1 MKMTIV
7 LDSDDR
13 EGINDALKMVRIMHQ
28 KYSGNATAHKESF
41 GKIEFIKLLRK
52 YMRESIEHMKNEE
65 SGQVKDIDD
74 LPNLRN
80 ASVSLTASLREN
92 DEKAPRVGDL
102 VKMRTHDTGLV
113 ALCWR
118 DAKAIS
124 TSLQNRCPM
133 AGWLRLYGLGTRE
146 VVGGGEFILTFA

>member
-7 LDSDDR
+7 IDSDDR
-13 EGINDALKMVRIMHQ
+13 EGIADALKMVRIMHT

-52 YMRESIEHMKNEE
+52 FMRESVKHLQDED

-80 ASVSLTASLREN
+80 AKRFADRIF
-92 DEKAPRVGDL
+92 
-102 VKMRTHDTGLV
+102 TGE
-113 ALCWR
+113 R
-118 DAKAIS
+118 
-124 TSLQNRCPM
+124 
-133 AGWLRLYGLGTRE
+133 
-146 VVGGGEFILTFA
+146 